1 MATREGEKKQGRRKS
16 TNAYNYPQKKGEKQ
30 KQNKKTFN
38 SDDEDAGSCVS
49 RNVSSGDPNDVES
62 WPQQR
67 TTGRVTGQGH
77 WLPAVVSGNRVRPG
91 DGDW

>member
-1 MATREGEKKQGRRKS
+1 MATREGEKNREEENPPMPIIIHK
-16 TNAYNYPQKKGEKQ
+16 KKGEKQ